1 MWKFGSTV
9 PSLLSSMFFFLFG
22 ANWEYKK
29 VKNKHLALWLHLKLS
44 DSWRKKLGTS
54 GVTKSG
60 TITFSWQHIYANM
73 EEYNTKDYGSIDDFW
88 E

>member
-22 ANWEYKK
+22 ANWEYQK